1 MPVIQNE
8 SAAIYGRGITMK
20 RLWVVLMA
28 FWATAASAEVV
39 DIKIYDAFGQSYQ
52 SVNIGERLAS
62 IYNISFDPTMVII
75 LGPTLADERVQQQE
89 SVVAGIDPEEHGLL
103 FAIGTPVGTYDR
115 GFSLAPNTAAEL
127 MPSPDAF
134 EVLILGAD
142 GTVIAR
148 SDDVVPRDRLIAI
161 AQGQQ

>member
-1 MPVIQNE
+1 
-8 SAAIYGRGITMK
+8 MK

-28 FWATAASAEVV
+28 LWATTASAEVV

-52 SVNIGERLAS
+52 SVNIGDRLAS

-75 LGPTLADERVQQQE
+75 LGPTLADERVREQE
-89 SVVAGIDPEEHGLL
+89 KIAADIDPEEHGVL

-127 MPSPDAF
+127 LPDPNAF
-134 EVLILGAD
+134 RVIVLGAD
-142 GTVIAR
+142 GTVLSR
-148 SDDVVPRDRLIAI
+148 SGSVMSRDRLVSIADR
-161 AQGQQ
+161 QR